1 MFCNAKKDTLSF
13 FKMRHFQA
21 SWSLRSQFKL
31 KKKRGNNSRH
41 LTLRRTA
48 AKDSTD
54 LLRQSNENVLRQPQM
69 FCNAKKDTLSIF
81 KMRHLQA
88 SHSKRWQFKL
98 KEKLGNNSR
107 QLLRIAYKDPI
118 DEEYQKRIKI
128 YNSPS
133 NPICCSELSYF
144 ITKIGHCVHCSVTSH
159 NIQNHKEIVRC
170 AHSLKDKIQ
179 LDKISLVGCA
189 STSTC
194 LNLNQS
200 N

>member
-1 MFCNAKKDTLSF
+1 MFCNAKKDTLSIFKMRHIQASWSKGSQFKLKKKRGNNSRHLTLRRTAVAAKDSTDFVKQLNKNILRQPLMFSNAKKDALSF

-21 SWSLRSQFKL
+21 SWSKGSQFKL

-54 LLRQSNENVLRQPQM
+54 LLRQLNENILRQPQM

-98 KEKLGNNSR
+98 KEKLENNSR
-107 QLLRIAYKDPI
+107 HL
-118 DEEYQKRIKI
+118 
-128 YNSPS
+128 
-133 NPICCSELSYF
+133 
-144 ITKIGHCVHCSVTSH
+144 
-159 NIQNHKEIVRC
+159 
-170 AHSLKDKIQ
+170 
-179 LDKISLVGCA
+179 
-189 STSTC
+189 
-194 LNLNQS
+194 
-200 N
+200 